1 MLIAIVQI
9 PGLQRSEEEATKSAR
24 VSAPLYSGLP
34 GLKRKYFLNGEAG
47 GGGVYLWESREKAE
61 AWYTEDWARKMEARF
76 GARPTL
82 TYYENYVVVDND
94 TGQLRVNEVAE
105 PLPEPVE
112 G

>member
-9 PGLQRSEEEATKSAR
+9 PALQRSEEEATNSAR
-24 VSAPLYSGLP
+24 VSAPLYTGLA

-47 GGGVYLWESREKAE
+47 GGGVYLWESREQAD
-61 AWYTEDWARKMEARF
+61 AWYNEDWANMIEARF

-94 TGQLRVNEVAE
+94 AGELRVNGVV
-105 PLPEPVE
+105 EPVSE
-112 G
+112 PAKG